1 MAAERRRRPAAGRW
15 LVRGMLLAGVA
26 ALLLLGWRA
35 RERFA
40 PVVAGTPAPAYAAPS
55 LQGDTVSLAALRGRV
70 VLLNVWAT
78 WCTPCLREM
87 PAMHRLQAAL
97 RDDGLE
103 VVAVSVD
110 AVAPGPDRLD
120 RARARVGEY
129 VAELAVD
136 FTVLLDPAGEVQRLF
151 GVTGLPTTFLIDR
164 DGRIAARVLGAVDW
178 DVPPHLHRVQR
189 LLED

>member
-1 MAAERRRRPAAGRW
+1 MAAEPAARPALRRW
-15 LVRGMLLAGVA
+15 LPRGVVLAVVAGLMLF
-26 ALLLLGWRA
+26 GWRA
-35 RERFA
+35 RDRFT
-40 PVVAGTPAPAYAAPS
+40 PVAAGALAPAYAAPS
-55 LQGDTVSLAALRGRV
+55 LRGDTVSLAALRGRV

-78 WCTPCLREM
+78 WCAPCLREM

-110 AVAPGPDRLD
+110 AVAPGPDRLE
-120 RARARVGEY
+120 RARARVGAY
-129 VAELAVD
+129 VDELGVD

-164 DGRIAARVLGAVDW
+164 DGRIAAKVLGAVDW
-178 DVPPHLHRVQR
+178 DEPPHLDRVQR